1 MLIIIEGNI
10 GVGKS
15 TLSNKLAE
23 EYNFKLFEEGAD
35 TNKEFVEY
43 LNLYYK
49 DPKRY
54 ALEMQFW
61 LMSTRFRQHQEAL
74 NHIHKTGQT
83 CIMDRS
89 IYGDTVF
96 AKRNFLDGNISKLGY
111 DSYLKHRDVML
122 QFLMVPQLTLYLDA
136 TPETCLERI
145 NMRNRTSEN
154 GIPLEYLKG
163 IDSLY
168 NELLVELEDKGSH
181 VKRID
186 WSQFR
191 GVDHLKTVVDDYV
204 ADFRWNGFGSQQI
217 IKSKVDSST
226 TSLLN

>member
-15 TLSNKLAE
+15 TLSKKLAE
-23 EYNFKLFEEGAD
+23 EYDFKLFEEGAD

-74 NHIHKTGQT
+74 RHIHTTGQT

-96 AKRNFLDGNISKLGY
+96 AKRNFLDGNISQLGY

-136 TPETCLERI
+136 DPKTCLDRV
-145 NMRNRTSEN
+145 NMRNRTSES
-154 GIPLEYLKG
+154 GIPLEYLQG
-163 IDSLY
+163 INDLY
-168 NELLVELEDKGSH
+168 QELLVELEDKGSH

-186 WSQFR
+186 WSQFKEI
-191 GVDHLKTVVDDYV
+191 DHLKGIIDDYV
-204 ADFRWNGFGSQQI
+204 DDFRWNGFGRKPMMPTPTSAL
-217 IKSKVDSST
+217 VDSII
-226 TSLLN
+226 N